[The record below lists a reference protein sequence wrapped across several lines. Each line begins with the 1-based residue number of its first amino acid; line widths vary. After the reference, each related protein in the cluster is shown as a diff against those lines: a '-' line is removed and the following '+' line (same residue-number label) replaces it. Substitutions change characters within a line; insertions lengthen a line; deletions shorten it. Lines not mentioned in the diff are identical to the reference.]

1 MSVIETVGRYE
12 IIEELGR
19 GAMGVV
25 YKAKDPTIGRT
36 VALKTLRLDVHGLD
50 AAEMV
55 RRFQNEARAAGVL
68 SHPNIVT
75 IYDAGECDGIFYI
88 AMEFIQGTTL
98 HELLAEQH
106 ILPTEDVIQY
116 SRQIC
121 KGLDY
126 AHFHGIVHRDVK
138 PANIMITA
146 NGTVKIMDFGIA
158 KAGGSMTSTGQ
169 VLGTPNYMA
178 PEQVKGRPLD
188 GRSDLFSFG
197 VILYEML
204 TGEKPFV
211 GQNVTTIIY
220 KIVNENPI
228 APRDLDVTVHPGLSA
243 IVTRAL
249 AKSPDDRYQTGTDLV
264 RDLESYK
271 LAGAPL
277 HATSKLTPG
286 KLTTGKLTIGKL
298 VSAKTS
304 NGSTGAARFSKTET
318 ALPQD
323 KTLVLPATN
332 GNGSAAAAKLAPAK
346 ERKPKQ
352 ARLPS
357 LPSLPIHPPGKNVLI
372 AAGILIVL
380 LGSAMAGYAYMHTR
394 LQMRAL
400 ETEMKARE
408 AARQEQV
415 LAEQKIDP
423 PLLTPVAKPADD
435 NNVIARDTT
444 VKFVKTAKSS
454 PAVTRDTTVKFVRPA
469 KTSAAVLS
477 APVKV
482 QKATSSP
489 NQVYTEQSELQFN
502 SRPQGAKVE
511 IDGWSEPNWVTPFT
525 ASHLAA
531 GYHTIAFSKA
541 GYLPK
546 GEAAQ
551 SMAGKS
557 VQVYAELSPAVS
569 TLVINSNPQGA
580 NIWLDGKDTGK
591 TTPAQLTVE
600 KGPHRVV
607 VRKAAF
613 KDATADEDLAE
624 GQTASFSPVLLSLG
638 QQVEKGSNGS
648 LLKRMFGAEN
658 TVPEGKGLVHIRTEP
673 EGATIIVDGK
683 TAPKKTNAR
692 WPAEPGVY
700 SIVLQMDGYKTVQ
713 RNIRVQM
720 GKIVN
725 LDEILEKQ

>member
-126 AHFHGIVHRDVK
+126 AHSHGIVHRDVK

-249 AKSPDDRYQTGTDLV
+249 AKSPDDRYQTGADLV

-271 LAGAPL
+271 VAGAPL
-277 HATSKLTPG
+277 HATSKLT
-286 KLTTGKLTIGKL
+286 TSKLTIGKL
-298 VSAKTS
+298 VSTRNG
-304 NGSTGAARFSKTET
+304 NGSTGARKLSSTES

-323 KTLVLPATN
+323 KTLVLPVTN
-332 GNGSAAAAKLAPAK
+332 GNGSAAAAKTAPAK
-346 ERKPKQ
+346 ERQPKHVRP
-352 ARLPS
+352 AS
-357 LPSLPIHPPGKNVLI
+357 LAIHPPRKNVLI
-372 AAGILIVL
+372 AAAVLIVL
-380 LGSAMAGYAYMHTR
+380 LGSAMAGYAYMRTR

-400 ETEMKARE
+400 ETDMKARE
-408 AARQEQV
+408 AARQEQI
-415 LAEQKIDP
+415 LAQQKNDP
-423 PLLTPVAKPADD
+423 PAPTPVAKPADSND
-435 NNVIARDTT
+435 VIARDTT
-444 VKFVKTAKSS
+444 VKFVKPAKSS
-454 PAVTRDTTVKFVRPA
+454 RLVAGDTTVKFL
-469 KTSAAVLS
+469 KSTKSSSATLPP
-477 APVKV
+477 PVKV

-489 NQVYTEQSELQFN
+489 NQVYTQQSELQFN
-502 SRPQGAKVE
+502 SKPQGAKVE

-546 GEAAQ
+546 GEATQ
-551 SMAGKS
+551 SVAGKS

-613 KDATADEDLAE
+613 KDAVADEDVAE
-624 GQTASFSPVLLSLG
+624 GQTASFSPVLLSVG
-638 QQVEKGSNGS
+638 QQVENGSNGS